1 MTEGSNDVLTMALG
15 TPEHCGRVRGEG
27 KHVTPMAYFKIPKR
41 RTKKYNEELLAQLHE
56 SQERVRILEQIVKD
70 KETYQ
75 NSPHSENIASNSS
88 SILRGQQ
95 VVYQTTVFCCFGRLC

>member
-41 RTKKYNEELLAQLHE
+41 GTKKYNEKLLAQLHE

-70 KETYQ
+70 KEAHQ
-75 NSPHSENIASNSS
+75 SSPHSENIASNSS
-88 SILRGQQ
+88 AVLRGQQ
-95 VVYQTTVFCCFGRLC
+95 VVYQTIVFLLFW